1 VVLGKS
7 LYISVDKMRSK
18 AVLAGSR
25 CSPVTHFSMWD
36 VITLPGLTPPIL
48 LTGNQGQLGLA
59 GSPLVLPK
67 VEVINE
73 DRSH

>member
-1 VVLGKS
+1 
-7 LYISVDKMRSK
+7 
-18 AVLAGSR
+18 
-25 CSPVTHFSMWD
+25 MWD